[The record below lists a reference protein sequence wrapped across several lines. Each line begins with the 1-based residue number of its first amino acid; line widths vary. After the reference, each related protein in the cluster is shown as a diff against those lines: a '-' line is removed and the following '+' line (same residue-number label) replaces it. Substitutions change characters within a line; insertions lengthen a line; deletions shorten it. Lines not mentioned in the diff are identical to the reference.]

1 MLTSILRVSQM
12 PALENRVARLEE
24 GIDRLLDH
32 RGEQALKNAQ
42 LPGMDFDHPPILAPE
57 RSPTRLFSGE
67 IWPSALTRRVKRE
80 KPGDQGPQR

>member
-1 MLTSILRVSQM
+1 M

-32 RGEQALKNAQ
+32 RAEQALKNSQ
-42 LPGMDFDHPPILAPE
+42 LPGVDFEHPPILAPE
-57 RSPTRLFSGE
+57 RSPSRMFSGK

-80 KPGDQGPQR
+80 KPAQGVPR